1 MDWDDLRYFLAA
13 VRAGSL
19 TAAATQ
25 LGVNQSTVSRRIRA
39 LEDELGT
46 PLFVRG
52 ARGLVQSEAAAAVLL
67 HAERVEAEVGL
78 LSRRASGRDLE
89 LEGTVRIATADV
101 LAECLI
107 EPLHSF
113 AQRHPRI
120 DLEVFAA
127 NEVRSLDRNEAD
139 LSVRGS
145 PGPPGSAVGRRICE
159 IWGAQYVAEGTSPS
173 RWIGWSGFMRR
184 LDVTPDDVPVMA
196 RFDSAR
202 LQARAVASGL
212 GRCILPC
219 FVGDRT
225 PGIERVPGTLAAT
238 TSALW
243 VLTHADLRRSARV
256 RALLQHLA
264 GALREQAPLFEG
276 QAPHRLDVR

>member
-1 MDWDDLRYFLAA
+1 MDWDDIRYFLAA

-19 TAAATQ
+19 TSAAAD

-46 PLFVRG
+46 PLFVRS
-52 ARGLVQSEAAAAVLL
+52 ARGLVQSEAAEAVRL
-67 HAERVEAEVGL
+67 HAERVEAEVAL
-78 LSRRASGRDLE
+78 LSRRASGEDLE

-101 LAECLI
+101 LADCLI
-107 EPLHSF
+107 EPLQAF
-113 AQRHPRI
+113 INEHPRI
-120 DLEVFAA
+120 ELEVFAA
-127 NEVRSLDRNEAD
+127 NEVRNLDRNEAD

-159 IWGAQYVAEGTSPS
+159 IWGAQYVAIGTRPS
-173 RWIGWSGFMRR
+173 HWIGWSGFMRR
-184 LDVTPDDVPVMA
+184 LDVTPDDVPVVA
-196 RFDSAR
+196 RFDSAA
-202 LQARAVASGL
+202 LQARAVASGV

-238 TSALW
+238 NSSLW

-256 RALLQHLA
+256 RTLLQHLA
-264 GALREQAPLFEG
+264 GALRELTPLFEG
-276 QAPHRLDVR
+276 TEG

>member
-1 MDWDDLRYFLAA
+1 MDWDDVRYFLAA

-19 TAAATQ
+19 TSAAAN

-52 ARGLVQSEAAAAVLL
+52 ARGLVQSEAAEAVLL
-67 HAERVEAEVGL
+67 HAERVEAEIAL
-78 LSRRASGRDLE
+78 LSRRASGQDLE
-89 LEGTVRIATADV
+89 LEGSVRIATADV
-101 LAECLI
+101 LAECLVD
-107 EPLHSF
+107 PLQAF
-113 AQRHPRI
+113 VQEHPRI
-120 DLEVFAA
+120 EIEVFAA

-159 IWGAQYVAEGTSPS
+159 IWGAHYVATGTDPAPF
-173 RWIGWSGFMRR
+173 IGWSGFMRR
-184 LDVTPDDVPVMA
+184 LDVTPDDVPVVA

-202 LQARAVASGL
+202 LQARAVAAGM

-219 FVGDRT
+219 FVGDPT
-225 PGIERVPGTLAAT
+225 PGIERIPGTLAPT
-238 TSALW
+238 GSSLW

-256 RALLQHLA
+256 GTLLRHLA
-264 GALREQAPLFEG
+264 AELQRRAPLFEG
-276 QAPHRLDVR
+276 LRPDELNP